1 MITLLSIMIWYTFIL
16 AMNNNLLTYND
27 ILSNIADNVPFAWS
41 RWGDGEW
48 ACMLPEAKSL
58 AHIVEVVRQRRS
70 PEDTEIM
77 FEYAKKMKEVL
88 LSEPNYYI
96 GIQNMSARRFKEDI
110 EPYYSKLEKVCSSEM
125 LHNASIRGDM
135 QDLVDVLR
143 TKKVCLVGPEY
154 LSNLPFEFTHIVT
167 REDDAWKEEERLINE
182 VKKIQDSCNVFMYSV
197 SFVSKILID
206 TFHNNGNIHLDTG
219 SMWDFYVGKE
229 TRGYMKG
236 LKSKIK

>member
-1 MITLLSIMIWYTFIL
+1 
-16 AMNNNLLTYND
+16 MNKELLTYKD
-27 ILSNIADNVPFAWS
+27 IVSNIANDVPFAWS

-58 AHIVEVVRQRRS
+58 AHIVNVARMRRQ

-77 FEYAKKMKEVL
+77 FEYAKKMKDIL
-88 LSEPNYYI
+88 LSRPSYYI
-96 GIQNMSARRFKEDI
+96 GVQRICIERFNEDI

-125 LHNASIRGDM
+125 LHEASSRNWM

-143 TKKVCLVGPEY
+143 TKRVCLVGPKY

-182 VKKIQDSCNVFMYSV
+182 VKKVQDSCDVFMYSV
-197 SFVSKILID
+197 SFVSKILVD
-206 TFHNNGNIHLDTG
+206 TFHSNGNIHLDTG
-219 SMWDFYVGKE
+219 SVWDFYAGKK

-236 LKSKIK
+236 LKSKIV